1 MPKAALRFPKR
12 QRLNQRGVQA
22 VLRDGRRLKNARFD
36 ITLLGVSAE
45 SAASVVSEARIAIA
59 VAKHQLKKAV
69 SRNRI
74 KRLVR
79 ESFRQHPISTS
90 ARDLLVTY
98 KARSDAHLAPVRRK
112 LRSELVA
119 LFDLAIAAKQIRV
132 RDGSK
137 T

>member
-1 MPKAALRFPKR
+1 MSKAALRFPKR

-22 VLRDGRRLKNARFD
+22 VLSDGRRLKHARFD
-36 ITLLGVSAE
+36 IKLLDAPADAV
-45 SAASVVSEARIAIA
+45 ASVVTDSRLAIA

-74 KRLVR
+74 RRLVR
-79 ESFRQHPISTS
+79 ESFRQHAIAKS

-98 KARSDAHLAPVRRK
+98 KARSDAHLAQVRRE

-119 LFDLAIAAKQIRV
+119 LFDSAIAAKPFRV
-132 RDGSK
+132 RDGGK

>member
-36 ITLLGVSAE
+36 IKLLDVPADSAV
-45 SAASVVSEARIAIA
+45 SVVTEGRLAIA

-69 SRNRI
+69 SRNQI

-79 ESFRQHPISTS
+79 ESFRQHAIATY
-90 ARDLLVTY
+90 ACDLLVTY
-98 KARSDAHLAPVRRK
+98 KARSDAHLAPVRRE
-112 LRSELVA
+112 LRFELVA
-119 LFDLAIAAKQIRV
+119 LFDSAIAAKPNRV

-137 T
+137 A